1 MWIML
6 VTFLHYAVVGHFSP
20 ALESVEF
27 TSKENCEHARTAYL
41 AELAPLAAQ
50 LNDAI
55 KQELKTRPNE
65 APQRGYHFRHLR
77 RQVRGIAQSAVV
89 LYWRSSL
96 L

>member
-1 MWIML
+1 

-41 AELAPLAAQ
+41 AELAPLAAH

-55 KQELKTRPNE
+55 RDELKNGLIKPPN
-65 APQRGYHFRHLR
+65 G
-77 RQVRGIAQSAVV
+77 VIISAICVAK
-89 LYWRSSL
+89 
-96 L
+96 

>member
-27 TSKENCEHARTAYL
+27 TSKENCEHARTVYL

-55 KQELKTRPNE
+55 KQELKSGLMKPPN
-65 APQRGYHFRHLR
+65 G
-77 RQVRGIAQSAVV
+77 VIISAICVAK
-89 LYWRSSL
+89 
-96 L
+96 

>member
-27 TSKENCEHARTAYL
+27 TSKESCESARTAYL
-41 AELAPLAAQ
+41 AELTPLAAR

-55 KQELKTRPNE
+55 KEELKSVLMKPPN
-65 APQRGYHFRHLR
+65 G
-77 RQVRGIAQSAVV
+77 VIISAICVAK
-89 LYWRSSL
+89 
-96 L
+96 